1 MTRFSFLSALL
12 AGLFGGGKAQEPKAG
27 ASSIA
32 MWENQYHTQPLK
44 LAPGEEYCPL
54 GHAQK
59 PRSAN
64 IDLEYPISSWQ
75 RVHFCTVCG
84 IVYVPQPASKG
95 TVKD

>member
-12 AGLFGGGKAQEPKAG
+12 AGLFGGKAQEPKAG
-27 ASSIA
+27 VIE
-32 MWENQYHTQPLK
+32 WENQYHTQPLK

-84 IVYVPQPASKG
+84 IVYVPQPARKER
-95 TVKD
+95 